1 MRFRGIIQA
10 RRFATAPRALIPG
23 LPTPA
28 RRSTGA
34 LRSPDHRILR
44 PLCLVAGMALGAD
57 ALFLMSLRV
66 FSLGVMLPLAIA
78 LALLLLGLR
87 WDAVHAWVDGKPRR
101 RRLWRWGWAAFWLW
115 IASVAV
121 FWSLLVQSAAT
132 ARAAAPGP
140 AAAIVVLGSGTP
152 GGKVSPVL
160 AARLDLALERAQAH
174 PEAVVIVS
182 GGLDFNA
189 SRSEAAVMGDYL
201 RASGLPPARITQE
214 ERSTST
220 AQNLAFSRGLLE
232 RQGILVERDPVEL
245 VTSDF
250 HAPRARWI
258 AERAGYAQPRT
269 LGAPTPLYVRYNAWL
284 REYFAVLSGFL
295 LREY

>member
-1 MRFRGIIQA
+1 MGPHASNSNIP
-10 RRFATAPRALIPG
+10 APAC
-23 LPTPA
+23 
-28 RRSTGA
+28 RSTHGP
-34 LRSPDHRILR
+34 LRSMKRPILR
-44 PLCLVAGMALGAD
+44 PLCFVAGLALGAD
-57 ALFLMSLRV
+57 ALFLMSQRI
-66 FSLGVMLPLAIA
+66 FSLGVTLPLAIA
-78 LALLLLGLR
+78 LLLLFLGLR
-87 WDAVHAWVDGKPRR
+87 WEAVHAWIGTSPRR

-121 FWSLLVQSAAT
+121 FWGLLAQASTGV
-132 ARAAAPGP
+132 RAAAPGP
-140 AAAIVVLGSGTP
+140 VAAIVVLGSGTP

-174 PEAVVIVS
+174 PDAVVIAS
-182 GGLDFNA
+182 GGFDFNA
-189 SRSEAAVMGDYL
+189 TRSESAVMGDYL
-201 RASGLPPARITQE
+201 RARGLPPARILQE

-220 AQNLAFSRGLLE
+220 AQNLAFSRRLLE
-232 RQGILVERDPVEL
+232 QRGIVVAREPVEL

-269 LGAPTPLYVRYNAWL
+269 IGAATPLYVRYNAWL